1 MLPPYPDRTLYLIP
15 SATATI
21 MWGKIINFSVCS
33 FWKTIF
39 SSFRDFFSF
48 HEIFLI
54 YCMLPPTA
62 CRTSFARINKA
73 CETYFSRTWFWFS
86 SHIRTAA
93 LNWIEKS
100 FWEFNFVFLPLS
112 SVCVCVHFFET
123 MMMKKYRVYFVFTD
137 EEIIIFVFLLA
148 HFYWVQIGFMTSAWM
163 SFCLILFLLK
173 IATIK
178 HIIFIV
184 MWMNEITFKK
194 VNLSI

>member
-100 FWEFNFVFLPLS
+100 FWEFNFVFLPLEC
-112 SVCVCVHFFET
+112 VCVCVCAFLWDDDDEKISSLFCI
-123 MMMKKYRVYFVFTD
+123 YRWGNYYLRLFVSS
-137 EEIIIFVFLLA
+137 LLLSSNWLYD
-148 HFYWVQIGFMTSAWM
+148 FS
-163 SFCLILFLLK
+163 
-173 IATIK
+173 
-178 HIIFIV
+178 
-184 MWMNEITFKK
+184 MNELLLDSFFIKNCYNQAHHLHRH
-194 VNLSI
+194 VDEWNYI